1 MKNKKIYLIIGIA
14 VLAIA
19 IGATLFFILSKEKFS
34 KNDIDFEI
42 VAPKEVDAGEPRDFA
57 FVCRNKSKFDL
68 EDVKLAIEHSPGVLD
83 ANNNLSFGPS
93 FDFENVP
100 AGGEAKKEFK
110 LSLFGKKDD
119 LKEIKAK
126 LEFVPKGY
134 KENFIVEASSPV
146 SIKSVPLFLKFI
158 MPTVSASGQEIGFSF
173 IYTSKSNY
181 VFPKFT
187 AGIVYPQ
194 GFQFFYASPTPT
206 KGNNLWILGD
216 LKPKGEGE
224 IKISGKIEGV
234 KEENKKFKVELGIT
248 VGEEFVPVFD
258 DSGNTKIIETFLSIS
273 QFINEKSEYSAY
285 PGEVLNFSIK
295 YKNNTKEK
303 LREVFISSN
312 LKCQR
317 PGSEPFDCLD
327 WKELLVAKGEFDGFT
342 KTIFWRASGVV
353 ELRELAAGEAGEV
366 KFTIRVKD
374 QLPVK
379 SSADKNFSIE
389 FRSKV
394 DMNPQYIPL
403 SLSGFKISNETVS
416 NIKITSWL
424 TLEAKGYYRHQTIKN
439 SGPIPP
445 KVGQVTTYTIVWRV
459 SNLSNDLK
467 EAVVEA
473 NLPSNVVWKNVFLPK
488 DSDIQYQSFT
498 GKIIWKIGNLV
509 PGVGIISPK
518 KEVVFQVAIQ
528 PTRDLLRK
536 SVDLIDDIGAEGID
550 VFTGTTLQT
559 KKIKITSDIPDDLIT
574 YDQGKI
580 VP

>member
-1 MKNKKIYLIIGIA
+1 MNKKIYLVITIA
-14 VLAIA
+14 VLVIA
-19 IGATLFFILSKEKFS
+19 VGAVIFFVYSKAKFS
-34 KNDIDFEI
+34 PKNVSFEI
-42 VAPKEVDAGEPRDFA
+42 VAPKEVDAGEPREFA
-57 FVCRNKSKFDL
+57 FICKNRSKFDL
-68 EDVKLAIEHSPGVLD
+68 EGAKLTIEHTPGVLD
-83 ANNNLSFGPS
+83 AKDNLSLGSS
-93 FDFENVP
+93 FDFESIL

-126 LEFVPKGY
+126 LEFTPKGY
-134 KENFIVEASSPV
+134 KKNFVVEASSSV
-146 SIKSVPLFLKFI
+146 LIKSVPLFLKFI
-158 MPTVSASGQEIGFSF
+158 MPAVSASGQEIGFSF
-173 IYTSKSNY
+173 IYTSKSSY
-181 VFPKFT
+181 VLPKFT
-187 AGIVYPQ
+187 AGIVYPE
-194 GFQFFYASPTPT
+194 GFQFFYASPSPT
-206 KGNNLWILGD
+206 KGNNLWTLGN
-216 LKPKGEGE
+216 LKSKGEGE

-248 VGEEFVPVFD
+248 IGEEFVPVFD

-273 QFINEKSEYSAY
+273 QFINDKSEYSAY

-327 WKELLVAKGEFDGFT
+327 WKELIVANGEFDGFT

-353 ELRELAAGEAGEV
+353 ELQELYPGEEGEV

-374 QLPVK
+374 QLPIK
-379 SSADKNFSIE
+379 SSADKNFTID
-389 FRSKV
+389 FRSKI

-424 TLEAKGYYRHQTIKN
+424 TLEAKGYYRHETIKN

-445 KVGQVTTYTIVWRV
+445 KVGQVTTYTVVCQI

-467 EAVVEA
+467 EVVVEA
-473 NLPSNVVWKNVFLPK
+473 SLPSNVVWKDIFLPK
-488 DSDIQYQSFT
+488 DFDIQYQSFT
-498 GKIIWKIGNLV
+498 GKIIWKIGNLA

-518 KEVVFQVAIQ
+518 KEIAFQVAIQ
-528 PTRDLLRK
+528 PTKDLIRK
-536 SVDLIDDIGAEGID
+536 SVDLIGDIRAEGID

-559 KKIKITSDIPDDLIT
+559 KKFKITSDIPDDLIT
-574 YDQGKI
+574 YDQGKV